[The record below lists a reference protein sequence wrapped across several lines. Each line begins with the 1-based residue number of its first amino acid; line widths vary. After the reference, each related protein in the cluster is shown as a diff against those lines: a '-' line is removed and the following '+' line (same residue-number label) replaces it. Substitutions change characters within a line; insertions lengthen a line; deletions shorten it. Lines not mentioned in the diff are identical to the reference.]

1 MKRNHTGLAIL
12 CSSTAAFLVGCGSNN
27 YEPSELHIT
36 KEKVDADAPK
46 FAADVPRLV
55 RRTAKLPT
63 LEYAETQETFDV
75 VVHNVSVRDLLFTL
89 ARDLKLDVDIDAR
102 VGGVV
107 SISAFDQ
114 TFENVL
120 ERIKEQLPIRY
131 DYVGDAI
138 VVKNDEPYLK
148 QYHVEYLNVERNY
161 TSSASI
167 TGITTDGQSGGSGT
181 ASVTNTSE
189 YSFWAQVE
197 TVLEE
202 LVTGTYVPNEA
213 GVDLVD
219 EDQEIAVLQSENE
232 PEISEDFDPY
242 FVIDEATGV
251 VLVYAPEFVQTEVEA
266 YLDSIQ
272 EISRR
277 QVLLEATVVEV
288 ALNNAYSQG
297 IDWSVF
303 DSGATEG
310 LFASQGA
317 NLGPTLPSGGFQS
330 GFPGSV
336 LQNNVRAYQSENLFF
351 GSALRIG
358 DLEAAVSLLQEF
370 GSAKVV
376 SSPRVSAMNNQG
388 ALMRVVDNNVYFEVE
403 TEREAGDADNPPI
416 ISATVTETIVPEG
429 FVMNV
434 LPQISAVG
442 QIMLNLK
449 PSLTRITGER
459 SFPAVEGSPVAGT
472 APITSVREFESFIS
486 LNDGEVGVL
495 GGVIEDNSRD
505 TRTGL
510 PGAMDLPGVG
520 SLFEHNNEL
529 TRRTQLVIF
538 IKATVITNPS
548 VNGDYVDYRDL
559 LPDTDFMRR
568 GKGNVLFT
576 PDQKEVN

>member
-12 CSSTAAFLVGCGSNN
+12 CSSAAAFLVGCGSNN

-55 RRTAKLPT
+55 RRTAKLPA

-75 VVHNVSVRDLLFTL
+75 VVHNVSARDLLFTL
-89 ARDLKLDVDIDAR
+89 ARDLKLDVDIDAA

-131 DYVGDAI
+131 EYVGNAI
-138 VVKNDEPYLK
+138 VVKNDEPYMK
-148 QYHVEYLNVERNY
+148 QYHIEYINLQRSY
-161 TSSASI
+161 TSTANI

-181 ASVTNTSE
+181 ASVNNTSD
-189 YSFWAQVE
+189 YNFWEQVQA
-197 TVLEE
+197 VLDE
-202 LVTGTYVPNEA
+202 LVSGTYSPNDA
-213 GVDLVD
+213 GVDLLD
-219 EDQEIAVLQSENE
+219 PEQEIAAIQAENE
-232 PEISEDFDPY
+232 PEINEALDPY
-242 FVIDEATGV
+242 FIIDEAAGV
-251 VLVYAPEFVQTEVEA
+251 VLVYAPEFVQREVEA

-272 EISRR
+272 EISHR

-288 ALNNAYSQG
+288 GLNNEYNQG

-303 DSGATEG
+303 DPGATEG
-310 LFASQGA
+310 LFASQGS
-317 NLGPTLPSGGFQS
+317 NLTPEA

-336 LQNNVRAYQSENLFF
+336 LSPGSVRTTRTPGNLFF
-351 GSALRIG
+351 GSALRVG
-358 DLEAAVSLLQEF
+358 DIEVAVDLLQVF
-370 GSAKVV
+370 GTAKVV
-376 SSPRVSAMNNQG
+376 SSPRVSALNNQS
-388 ALMRVVDNNVYFEVE
+388 ALMRVVNNRIYFEVE
-403 TEREAGDADNPPI
+403 TEREIDQDTNI
-416 ISATVTETIVPEG
+416 ENITQNVTETIVPEG

-434 LPQISAVG
+434 LPQISSTG
-442 QIMLNLK
+442 QVMLNLK
-449 PSLTRITGER
+449 PSITRITRDVDIPGE
-459 SFPAVEGSPVAGT
+459 GGGT
-472 APITSVREFESFIS
+472 APETSVREFESLVT

-495 GGVIEDNSRD
+495 GGFIEDTTRD
-505 TRTGL
+505 SRTGL

-520 SLFEHNNEL
+520 AFFENNEE
-529 TRRTQLVIF
+529 RTNRIQLVIF

-548 VNGDYVDYRDL
+548 VHADYVDYRDL